1 MNEAQ
6 TNVALAALEKQRNNA
21 LNQVVNTEVALAI
34 TQAKVAE
41 LEKELQKVTDQ
52 LRMATQPQ
60 DQAKEAP

>member
-6 TNVALAALEKQRNNA
+6 TNAALAALEKQRNSA

-41 LEKELQKVTDQ
+41 LEKEVARLSA
-52 LRMATQPQ
+52 LLAATPVPP
-60 DQAKEAP
+60 KEGP